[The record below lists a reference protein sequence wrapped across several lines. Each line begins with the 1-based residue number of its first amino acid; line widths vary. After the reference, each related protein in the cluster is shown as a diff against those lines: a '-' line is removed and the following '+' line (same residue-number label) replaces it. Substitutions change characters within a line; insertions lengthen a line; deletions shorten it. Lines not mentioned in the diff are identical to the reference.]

1 MRFSC
6 RMSAPHYSTL
16 KHSTLKHAALKH
28 AAFNQPLPDLTMP
41 FDIWLLYVITCFGIA
56 VVPGPNALLVLTHG
70 ALHGNRRTL
79 FTISGGVL
87 GFALVLALCALGLGA
102 LIQASATW
110 FTALKI
116 AGGLY
121 LIWLGFGLWR
131 ADPVSLETAA
141 TASLRNG
148 ALFRQGL
155 VSAISNPKALL
166 LFTAFIPPFLDPHR
180 NIIAQTAAIA
190 LTYAVVE
197 FIVEYMVA
205 SAAHRVRPWLAR
217 TGRRFN
223 KVCGGFFVL
232 FGLALPIHH

>member
-1 MRFSC
+1 MIAVRSQD
-6 RMSAPHYSTL
+6 AGLNP
-16 KHSTLKHAALKH
+16 
-28 AAFNQPLPDLTMP
+28 PLPDLIMP
-41 FDIWLLYVITCFGIA
+41 FETWLLYFFTCCGIA

-70 ALHGNRRTL
+70 ALHGSRKTL

-87 GFALVLALCALGLGA
+87 GFAMVLTLCALGLGA
-102 LIQASATW
+102 LIQASAPW
-110 FTALKI
+110 FMALKV

-131 ADPVSLETAA
+131 SAPVSLNT
-141 TASLRNG
+141 TGTMSQRHWS
-148 ALFRQGL
+148 LFRQGW
-155 VSAISNPKALL
+155 VSALSNPKALL

-180 NIIAQTAAIA
+180 NLIAQTAAIA

-197 FIVEYMVA
+197 FVVEYTVA

-232 FGLALPIHH
+232 FGLALPIHS

>member
-1 MRFSC
+1 
-6 RMSAPHYSTL
+6 
-16 KHSTLKHAALKH
+16 
-28 AAFNQPLPDLTMP
+28 MP
-41 FDIWLLYVITCFGIA
+41 FETWLLYLITCCGIA
-56 VVPGPNALLVLTHG
+56 VVPGPNALLALTHG
-70 ALHGNRRTL
+70 AIHGSRRTL

-87 GFALVLALCALGLGA
+87 GFALVLTLCAVGLGA

-110 FTALKI
+110 FMALKI

-131 ADPVSLETAA
+131 SAPVSLDTPGK
-141 TASLRNG
+141 TGLRRWS
-148 ALFRQGL
+148 LFRQGL
-155 VSAISNPKALL
+155 VSALSNPKALL

-180 NIIAQTAAIA
+180 SLIAQTAAIA

-197 FIVEYMVA
+197 FFVEYMVA

-223 KVCGGFFVL
+223 KICGGFFVL
-232 FGLALPIHH
+232 FGLALPIHS

>member
-1 MRFSC
+1 M
-6 RMSAPHYSTL
+6 
-16 KHSTLKHAALKH
+16 AAHPQDTGL
-28 AAFNQPLPDLTMP
+28 NQHILDLIMP
-41 FDIWLLYVITCFGIA
+41 FETWLLYLFTCCGIA

-70 ALHGNRRTL
+70 AIHGSRKTL
-79 FTISGGVL
+79 FTITGGVL
-87 GFALVLALCALGLGA
+87 GFAVVLSLCALGLGA

-110 FTALKI
+110 FTVLKVV
-116 AGGLY
+116 GGLY

-131 ADPVSLETAA
+131 AAPVSLDT
-141 TASLRNG
+141 TGTTTLQCWS
-148 ALFRQGL
+148 LFRQGL

-166 LFTAFIPPFLDPHR
+166 LFMAFIPPFLNPHR
-180 NIIAQTAAIA
+180 SIIAQTVVIA

-197 FIVEYMVA
+197 FAVEYLVA

-232 FGLALPIHH
+232 FGLALPIHT

>member
-1 MRFSC
+1 
-6 RMSAPHYSTL
+6 
-16 KHSTLKHAALKH
+16 
-28 AAFNQPLPDLTMP
+28 MP
-41 FDIWLLYVITCFGIA
+41 FDTWLLYLVTCFGIS
-56 VVPGPNALLVLTHG
+56 VVPGPNALLALTHG
-70 ALHGNRRTL
+70 ALHGSRKTL

-87 GFALVLALCALGLGA
+87 GFAIVLALCALGLGA
-102 LIQASATW
+102 LIQASASL
-110 FTALKI
+110 FTALKV

-131 ADPVSLETAA
+131 AAPVSLEA
-141 TASLRNG
+141 TGTTSSRSWP
-148 ALFRQGL
+148 LFRQGL

-180 NIIAQTAAIA
+180 SIVAQTLTIA

-197 FIVEYMVA
+197 FIVEYLVA

-232 FGLALPIHH
+232 FGVALPLHS

>member
-1 MRFSC
+1 
-6 RMSAPHYSTL
+6 
-16 KHSTLKHAALKH
+16 
-28 AAFNQPLPDLTMP
+28 MP
-41 FDIWLLYVITCFGIA
+41 FETWLLYFFTCCGIA

-70 ALHGNRRTL
+70 ALHGSRKTL

-87 GFALVLALCALGLGA
+87 GFAMVLTLCALGLGA

-110 FTALKI
+110 FMALKVV
-116 AGGLY
+116 GGLY

-131 ADPVSLETAA
+131 SAPVSLDT
-141 TASLRNG
+141 TGTVSQRHWS
-148 ALFRQGL
+148 LFRQGW
-155 VSAISNPKALL
+155 VSALSNPKALL

-180 NIIAQTAAIA
+180 NLIAQTAAIA

-197 FIVEYMVA
+197 FVVEYTVA

-232 FGLALPIHH
+232 FGLALPIHN

>member
-1 MRFSC
+1 
-6 RMSAPHYSTL
+6 
-16 KHSTLKHAALKH
+16 
-28 AAFNQPLPDLTMP
+28 MP
-41 FDIWLLYVITCFGIA
+41 FETWLLYLCTCCGIA

-70 ALHGNRRTL
+70 AIHGSRKTL
-79 FTISGGVL
+79 FTITGGVL
-87 GFALVLALCALGLGA
+87 GFAVVLSLCALGLGA

-110 FTALKI
+110 FTALKVV
-116 AGGLY
+116 GGLY

-131 ADPVSLETAA
+131 SAPVSLDKTG
-141 TASLRNG
+141 TTNFRRWLM
-148 ALFRQGL
+148 FRQGL

-180 NIIAQTAAIA
+180 SIIAQTTAIA

-197 FIVEYMVA
+197 FVVEYMVA

-232 FGLALPIHH
+232 FGLALPIHT

>member
-1 MRFSC
+1 
-6 RMSAPHYSTL
+6 
-16 KHSTLKHAALKH
+16 
-28 AAFNQPLPDLTMP
+28 MP
-41 FDIWLLYVITCFGIA
+41 FDTWLLYLVTCCGIA
-56 VVPGPNALLVLTHG
+56 IVPGPNALLVLTHG
-70 ALHGNRRTL
+70 AIHGRRKTL

-87 GFALVLALCALGLGA
+87 GFAVVLSFCALGLGA

-110 FTALKI
+110 FTALKVV
-116 AGGLY
+116 GGLY

-131 ADPVSLETAA
+131 SAPVSLEAA
-141 TASLRNG
+141 VTTSLRSWS
-148 ALFRQGL
+148 LFPQAL

-180 NIIAQTAAIA
+180 SLIAQTAAIA

-197 FIVEYMVA
+197 FVVEYLVA

-232 FGLALPIHH
+232 FGLALPVHS

>member
-1 MRFSC
+1 MTSIRLSNGYTVNYALFIK
-6 RMSAPHYSTL
+6 L
-16 KHSTLKHAALKH
+16 VHSQNPRLNLH
-28 AAFNQPLPDLTMP
+28 LPDLIMP
-41 FDIWLLYVITCFGIA
+41 YDTWLLYVITCLGIA

-70 ALHGNRRTL
+70 ALHGARKTL

-87 GFALVLALCALGLGA
+87 GFALVLCFCALGLGA
-102 LIQASATW
+102 LIQASATG
-110 FTALKI
+110 FMVLKVV
-116 AGGLY
+116 GGLY

-131 ADPVSLETAA
+131 AAPVSLETPV
-141 TASLRNG
+141 TNSLRSG
-148 ALFRQGL
+148 SLFRQGL

-180 NIIAQTAAIA
+180 NLIAQTAAIA

-197 FIVEYMVA
+197 FVVEYLVA

-232 FGLALPIHH
+232 FGLALPVHS

>member
-1 MRFSC
+1 MIAVRSQD
-6 RMSAPHYSTL
+6 AGLNP
-16 KHSTLKHAALKH
+16 
-28 AAFNQPLPDLTMP
+28 PLPDLIMP
-41 FDIWLLYVITCFGIA
+41 FETWLLYFFTCCGIA

-70 ALHGNRRTL
+70 ALHGSRKTL

-87 GFALVLALCALGLGA
+87 GFAMVLTLCALGLGA
-102 LIQASATW
+102 LIQASAAW
-110 FTALKI
+110 FMALKV

-131 ADPVSLETAA
+131 SAPVSLDT
-141 TASLRNG
+141 TGTVSQRHWS
-148 ALFRQGL
+148 LFRQGW
-155 VSAISNPKALL
+155 VSALSNPKALL

-180 NIIAQTAAIA
+180 NLIAQTAAIA

-197 FIVEYMVA
+197 FVVEYTVA

-232 FGLALPIHH
+232 FGLALPIHS

>member
-1 MRFSC
+1 MN
-6 RMSAPHYSTL
+6 P
-16 KHSTLKHAALKH
+16 
-28 AAFNQPLPDLTMP
+28 PLPDLIMP
-41 FDIWLLYVITCFGIA
+41 FETWLLYFFTCCGIA

-70 ALHGNRRTL
+70 ALHGSRKTL

-87 GFALVLALCALGLGA
+87 GFAMVLTLCALGLGA

-110 FTALKI
+110 FMALKV

-131 ADPVSLETAA
+131 SAPVSLDT
-141 TASLRNG
+141 TGTVSQRHWS
-148 ALFRQGL
+148 LFRQGW
-155 VSAISNPKALL
+155 VSALSNPKALL

-180 NIIAQTAAIA
+180 NLIAQTAAIA

-197 FIVEYMVA
+197 FVVEYTVA

-232 FGLALPIHH
+232 FGLALPIHN

>member
-1 MRFSC
+1 
-6 RMSAPHYSTL
+6 
-16 KHSTLKHAALKH
+16 
-28 AAFNQPLPDLTMP
+28 MP
-41 FDIWLLYVITCFGIA
+41 FETWLLYLITCCGIA
-56 VVPGPNALLVLTHG
+56 VVPGPNALLALTHG
-70 ALHGNRRTL
+70 AIHGSRRTL

-87 GFALVLALCALGLGA
+87 GFALVLTLCAVGLGA

-110 FTALKI
+110 FMALKI

-131 ADPVSLETAA
+131 SAPVSLDTPGK
-141 TASLRNG
+141 TGLRRWS
-148 ALFRQGL
+148 LFRQGL
-155 VSAISNPKALL
+155 VSALSNPKALL

-180 NIIAQTAAIA
+180 SLIAQTAAIA

-197 FIVEYMVA
+197 FFVEYMVA

-232 FGLALPIHH
+232 FGLALPIHS

>member
-1 MRFSC
+1 
-6 RMSAPHYSTL
+6 
-16 KHSTLKHAALKH
+16 
-28 AAFNQPLPDLTMP
+28 MP
-41 FDIWLLYVITCFGIA
+41 FDTWLLYLVTCCGIA
-56 VVPGPNALLVLTHG
+56 IVPGPNALLVLTHG
-70 ALHGNRRTL
+70 AIHGRRKTL

-87 GFALVLALCALGLGA
+87 GFAVVLSFCALGLGA

-110 FTALKI
+110 FTALKVV
-116 AGGLY
+116 GGLY

-131 ADPVSLETAA
+131 SAHVSLEAA
-141 TASLRNG
+141 VTTSLRSWS
-148 ALFRQGL
+148 LFRQGL

-180 NIIAQTAAIA
+180 SLIAQTAAIA

-197 FIVEYMVA
+197 FVVEYLVA

-232 FGLALPIHH
+232 FGLALPVHS

>member
-1 MRFSC
+1 MLFE
-6 RMSAPHYSTL
+6 T
-16 KHSTLKHAALKH
+16 
-28 AAFNQPLPDLTMP
+28 
-41 FDIWLLYVITCFGIA
+41 WLLYLFTCCGIA

-70 ALHGNRRTL
+70 AIHGRRKTL
-79 FTISGGVL
+79 FTITGGVL
-87 GFALVLALCALGLGA
+87 GFAVVLSLCALGLSA
-102 LIQASATW
+102 LIQASTTW
-110 FTALKI
+110 FTALKV

-131 ADPVSLETAA
+131 SAPISLDT
-141 TASLRNG
+141 TGTIGMRHWS
-148 ALFRQGL
+148 LFRQGL
-155 VSAISNPKALL
+155 LSAISNPKALL

-180 NIIAQTAAIA
+180 SLIAQTAAIA

-197 FIVEYMVA
+197 FAVEYTVA

-232 FGLALPIHH
+232 LGLALPTHA